1 MHKEEVRDM
10 GEELTL
16 GTWLWLLIPMPT
28 LIILSIITF
37 FTEKTKE

>member
-1 MHKEEVRDM
+1 M